1 MIYAKQFLDK
11 VKSSKTKSE
20 DEYLVEKNKASVT
33 GMVIG
38 ALLGLYVGYT
48 KKYNL
53 ILATFIGGISGS
65 LATKILLKPKSK
77 SNEK

>member
-53 ILATFIGGISGS
+53 ILSTFIGGISGS
-65 LATKILLKPKSK
+65 LATKILLKPKSN

>member
-38 ALLGLYVGYT
+38 ALLGLYLGYT

-53 ILATFIGGISGS
+53 ILSTFIGGISGS

>member
-53 ILATFIGGISGS
+53 ILSTFIGGISGS